1 MLTGSD
7 AGNVPSRC
15 PCPAY
20 REFPCQLFVPVLD
33 QRCVLAE
40 RSRLWNKYPTLER
53 PNLRNRSRIPRL
65 PDVPSERRAMR
76 TNWQLKIHEKNAI
89 SSPPISTFEFDDLS
103 SLRASL
109 AANRQRSF
117 VIAPPSHATQN
128 DFLSLLD
135 LRSQGFD
142 INRQN

>member
-1 MLTGSD
+1 
-7 AGNVPSRC
+7 
-15 PCPAY
+15 
-20 REFPCQLFVPVLD
+20 
-33 QRCVLAE
+33 
-40 RSRLWNKYPTLER
+40 
-53 PNLRNRSRIPRL
+53 
-65 PDVPSERRAMR
+65 MR

-89 SSPPISTFEFDDLS
+89 SSSPISTCEFDDLS

>member
-7 AGNVPSRC
+7 AGNVPWSACR
-15 PCPAY
+15 A
-20 REFPCQLFVPVLD
+20 FPCQLFVPVLD
-33 QRCVLAE
+33 QRCALAE
-40 RSRLWNKYPTLER
+40 RSQALEQIPTPER
-53 PNLRNRSRIPRL
+53 PNLRNRSRIPGL

-89 SSPPISTFEFDDLS
+89 SSPPISTCEFDDLS